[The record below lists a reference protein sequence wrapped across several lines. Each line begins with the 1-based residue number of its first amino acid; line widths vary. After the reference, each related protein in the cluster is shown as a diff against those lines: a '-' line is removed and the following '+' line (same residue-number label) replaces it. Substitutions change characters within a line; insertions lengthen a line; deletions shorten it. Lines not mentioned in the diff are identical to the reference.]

1 MNQIVAIV
9 ILVGVLAIVIGCF
22 VDLGLSVYKTKQLE
36 KNTKFP
42 PWPAKCPDYWVTEKD
57 VSDPDNPGSNIVHC
71 RNVHGLGDCLVHDGA
86 NLMKFEGGIWTG
98 ARGQYYKCNWAKQC
112 KTSWEGIDSLC

>member
-1 MNQIVAIV
+1 MNKIVAIV

-22 VDLGLSVYKTKQLE
+22 VDLGLSIYKSKQLE

-57 VSDPDNPGSNIVHC
+57 ESDPDNPGSHVVHC
-71 RNVHGLGDCLVHDGA
+71 RNVHGLGDCLVHEGN
-86 NLMKFEGGIWTG
+86 NLMEFKGGIWAG